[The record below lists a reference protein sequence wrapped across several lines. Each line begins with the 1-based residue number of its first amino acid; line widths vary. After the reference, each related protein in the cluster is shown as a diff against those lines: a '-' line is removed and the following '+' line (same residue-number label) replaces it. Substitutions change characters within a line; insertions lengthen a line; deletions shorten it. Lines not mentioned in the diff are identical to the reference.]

1 MSRCVAAYVR
11 HRGQGNEDT
20 TIGTHANFHSFPNA
34 LLLLFRMST
43 GEGWEGVM
51 FDCSDPTLGGSKAA
65 PVYFVSF
72 VVVAQFVMLNLF
84 IMIIVEDFEAADR
97 RDKNMTPHDV
107 AVRTPCRSLRTVVAV
122 SDEALVCT
130 GVQDGVEAVRPY
142 WPQVHQVV
150 RSVATDAAAATST
163 RTWQWQQVPRLHS
176 QARRHEA
183 EEVRRLLLAACCGGV
198 THMLLAPLSLIAAG
212 VATFTSRNCWW
223 HSTV

>member
-1 MSRCVAAYVR
+1 M
-11 HRGQGNEDT
+11 
-20 TIGTHANFHSFPNA
+20 
-34 LLLLFRMST
+34 
-43 GEGWEGVM
+43 
-51 FDCSDPTLGGSKAA
+51 
-65 PVYFVSF
+65 YFVSF

-198 THMLLAPLSLIAAG
+198 THMLLARSQLGWLRSLHGTAGRTPPCELRLDGPHVRCRDACNAPRQAASTDFHDSCPRG
-212 VATFTSRNCWW
+212 EAPQLLTVVDDGCEGVHVATPGLWA
-223 HSTV
+223 